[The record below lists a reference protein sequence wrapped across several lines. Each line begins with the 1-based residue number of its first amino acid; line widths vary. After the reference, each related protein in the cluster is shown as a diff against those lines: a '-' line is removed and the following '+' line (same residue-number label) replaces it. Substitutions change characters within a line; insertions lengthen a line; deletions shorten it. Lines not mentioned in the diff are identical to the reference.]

1 MRLPIGDVMG
11 MVGSDSVTNR
21 YIRDLISF
29 DGVTDRDSKGTRER
43 AVKILMK
50 EKNGKQ
56 NRENFFQLLH
66 IIFKEEYHN
75 KERTGPEVRKMFNF
89 YTRTVKT
96 MGKEGF
102 TTSDGRTYSNIKN
115 IKMNTYFSWNGND
128 QQKFANWINQSPLK
142 RN

>member
-1 MRLPIGDVMG
+1 MRLPIGDVLG

-56 NRENFFQLLH
+56 NRENFFQLLN

-75 KERTGPEVRKMFNF
+75 KERTDPEVRKMFNF

>member
-1 MRLPIGDVMG
+1 MRLPTGDVMG

-66 IIFKEEYHN
+66 IIFLSLIH
-75 KERTGPEVRKMFNF
+75 
-89 YTRTVKT
+89 
-96 MGKEGF
+96 
-102 TTSDGRTYSNIKN
+102 I
-115 IKMNTYFSWNGND
+115 
-128 QQKFANWINQSPLK
+128 
-142 RN
+142 